1 MFVKALIPPPV
12 VLLICGLLMWLA
24 DKWTPSLDFQI
35 RSRMILFRIIL
46 FGGMCVLAAGVVN
59 IIRRKTTIHPDRRS
73 LAASTALV
81 TTGVFRYTR
90 NPIYLGMAI
99 ILTAWV
105 VFLESWLALIG
116 VFVFIAFITQYQIRP
131 EEVALEKI
139 FGDVY
144 VRYRK
149 NVRRWI

>member
-1 MFVKALIPPPV
+1 
-12 VLLICGLLMWLA
+12 
-24 DKWTPSLDFQI
+24 
-35 RSRMILFRIIL
+35 
-46 FGGMCVLAAGVVN
+46 MCVLAAGVVN

-73 LAASTALV
+73 LAAPTALV